1 MSAASTHVS
10 LWQSL
15 ILGVVEG
22 VTEFLPVSSTG
33 HLTIAE
39 DLMNLKTNDDA
50 ITAYT
55 AVIQDGAIIAAIVFF
70 WRDVV
75 RVVKGWLRG
84 LVNADARRSFDYRF
98 GWYVIWATVPI
109 GILGLVAKPLI
120 EGPFRV
126 LWTVALALIIWSAA
140 LIYAERVATQERAE
154 DEITLRD
161 ALVIGAFQCLA
172 LIPGV
177 SRSGATISGGLY
189 RGLDRVSATRFS
201 FLLGIPA
208 LIAAG
213 LFELPNAT
221 SSGASGASLIAGVV
235 VSFTVAYIAIAWL
248 LRFVAHHSIERFVP
262 YRVLLGIVVII
273 LLVAGV
279 VDAT

>member
-1 MSAASTHVS
+1 
-10 LWQSL
+10 
-15 ILGVVEG
+15 
-22 VTEFLPVSSTG
+22 
-33 HLTIAE
+33 
-39 DLMNLKTNDDA
+39 
-50 ITAYT
+50 
-55 AVIQDGAIIAAIVFF
+55 
-70 WRDVV
+70 
-75 RVVKGWLRG
+75 LRG

>member
-1 MSAASTHVS
+1 MSAAGTHVS

-84 LVNADARRSFDYRF
+84 LVNAEARRSFDYRF

-109 GILGLVAKPLI
+109 GVLGLVAKPLI

-126 LWTVALALIIWSAA
+126 LYTVALALIIWSAA
-140 LIYAERVATQERAE
+140 LVYAERVATQERAE

-248 LRFVAHHSIERFVP
+248 LRFVAHHSIARFVP

-273 LLVAGV
+273 LLVVGV
-279 VDAT
+279 IDAT